1 MCLVLVFTL
10 SLCVFGQVTAETNST
25 VGSPVPE
32 TQHLNDTEVVNVV
45 ALNHPGPLYPLP
57 VRSNS
62 TMNTNPPS
70 LPVVGGNVTTGTAH
84 VDTNTCGVKN
94 PDGTVRPLRI
104 MTSSTAEYFPV
115 FMNWLVYYHKI
126 CPNVANIYFICLDAA
141 MEKIL
146 PSHGFTCAYV
156 FHSSIAA
163 ALHDIWQVRTKIT
176 HDLLH
181 QGYDVLLTDA
191 DALWVNNPFP
201 HIERHISSDVIS
213 SRGSF
218 PDSVSKT
225 LGATLC
231 MGFVYIKASAHTS
244 ELWSEIAGQ
253 MAKQPNPDD
262 QKEVN
267 NFLFNHRLK
276 YKQKLHYVGSE
287 TFDTGHFLL
296 NEYYYSVTLLPHT
309 LFRRICDQEK
319 IGDIQSSVVVHCLSS
334 KAGHSK
340 ISTARALGVW
350 QLKDGWEKETLQGD
364 LVAYLDRLT
373 ASEEVHRVVR
383 APMERGVRRLCLH
396 TSKRRN
402 SNFSASI
409 GVAASVLGSRALRG
423 YDARSVIDPSSTIG
437 CLEYHQNRQVYNSTH
452 SMTDD
457 DCWYVST
464 DAPEW
469 SIRQFEEL
477 TSSEGFVH
485 CDVVNLV

>member
-1 MCLVLVFTL
+1 MRVLLCLGLVLAL
-10 SLCVFGQVTAETNST
+10 SLTLYGQEAAETNSR
-25 VGSPVPE
+25 VIVPNIE
-32 TQHLNDTEVVNVV
+32 PQHLNDTDVVNAS
-45 ALNHPGPLYPLP
+45 ALDHPGPLY
-57 VRSNS
+57 
-62 TMNTNPPS
+62 S
-70 LPVVGGNVTTGTAH
+70 LPVQSNSSSDPEPSSIPTVSGNTTTEPVH
-84 VDTNTCGVKN
+84 VDTNTCGVRN

-126 CPNVANIYFICLDAA
+126 CPNVSNIYFICLDAA
-141 MEKIL
+141 VEKIL
-146 PSHGFTCAYV
+146 PKHGFTCAHV
-156 FHSSIAA
+156 FHSSIAT
-163 ALHDIWQVRTKIT
+163 ALHDIWLVRTKLT

-181 QGYDVLLTDA
+181 KGYDVLLTDS

-201 HIERHISSDVIS
+201 LLEQHISSDVIS

-231 MGFVYIKASAHTS
+231 MGFVYIKASAHTTK
-244 ELWSEIAGQ
+244 LWSEIADQ

-267 NFLFNHRLK
+267 SILFNHKLK
-276 YKQKLHYVGSE
+276 YAQKLRYVGSE
-287 TFDTGHFLL
+287 TYDTGHFQL
-296 NEYYYSVTLLPHT
+296 NEYRYSVTLLPHT

-340 ISTARALGVW
+340 ISTARALGIW
-350 QLKDGWEKETLQGD
+350 QLKDNWDKETLQGD

-373 ASEEVHRVVR
+373 TTEGVHRVVR
-383 APMERGVRRLCLH
+383 ALLVRGVRRLYIH
-396 TSKRRN
+396 TSKGN
-402 SNFSASI
+402 SSATSSV
-409 GVAASVLGSRALRG
+409 GASNLYNRALRG
-423 YDARSVIDPSSTIG
+423 SHGSGEIVGTRNTIV
-437 CLEYHQNRQVYNSTH
+437 CLEYHQNKHVYNTTH

-457 DCWYVST
+457 NCWYVST
-464 DAPEW
+464 DAPDR

-477 TSSEGFVH
+477 TSAEGTV
-485 CDVVNLV
+485 L